1 MQIVIDIPRKTYEH
15 IRADGGHGIFNIQD
29 EDNHIVTK
37 AVFDGIRLPEHHGF
51 IAICDNDYPLSE
63 EMIDDLKSTAF
74 MGDID
79 DSGKVT
85 YCFTIEEIIEGSD
98 SE

>member
-1 MQIVIDIPRKTYEH
+1 MKIVIDLPEEDY
-15 IRADGGHGIFNIQD
+15 IRLKEKGMFGRVDVFK
-29 EDNHIVTK
+29 K
-37 AVFDGIRLPEHHGF
+37 AVKNAIPLPEHHGF

-63 EMIDDLKSTAF
+63 EVIDDLKSTAF

-85 YCFTIEEIIEGSD
+85 YCFTIEEIIEGSE
-98 SE
+98 SK